1 MSFKQYRSIDIL
13 ILFILYGICEFGIIK
28 IGSSMIDQPYIIS
41 LMLPIL
47 LIVIMRWDVYSIYQ
61 AIGSAIFFVL
71 IQHGDIKQTIVYLLG
86 NIGVWMI
93 AVPLRKFGKERIT
106 SNVFNCMVY
115 VLVGAIL
122 MEVFRYIGMLIM
134 YQSGI
139 GALVRLFA
147 TDALSIVFG
156 IMVILVVRNLDGV
169 FMDQK
174 TYLLNLQKEKE
185 EDNSSD
191 EYIM

>member
-1 MSFKQYRSIDIL
+1 MSFKQYCSIDIL
-13 ILFILYGICEFGIIK
+13 ILFILYGICEYGIIK
-28 IGSSMIDQPYIIS
+28 IGSAMIDQPYIIS

-47 LIVIMRWDVYSIYQ
+47 LIVLMRWDVYAIYQ

-71 IQHGDIKQTIVYLLG
+71 IQHGDMKQIFVYLLG
-86 NIGVWMI
+86 NLGVWMI
-93 AVPLRKFGKERIT
+93 AVPMKKFGKERIT
-106 SNVFNCMVY
+106 SSVFNCMVY

-122 MEVFRYIGMLIM
+122 MEVFRYVGMLIM

-139 GALVRLFA
+139 GALIRLLA
-147 TDALSIVFG
+147 LDALSIVFS
-156 IMVILVVRNLDGV
+156 IVVILIVRNIDGL

-185 EDNSSD
+185 EENSSN
-191 EYIM
+191 EYM